1 MALTI
6 YRATQSDYKKKYPP
20 SPPPC
25 SPTPLPCPLLPI
37 LLFHT
42 LMPSIRKPRVEVED
56 VDSLHCM
63 YRGLVMACRACSS
76 SVGSLGSTATI
87 FSYISCVGGGTSHR
101 TVSEIGHTHPHHKL
115 APPTS
120 QEARMAEDGHT
131 VCYCFA

>member
-1 MALTI
+1 
-6 YRATQSDYKKKYPP
+6 
-20 SPPPC
+20 
-25 SPTPLPCPLLPI
+25 
-37 LLFHT
+37 
-42 LMPSIRKPRVEVED
+42 
-56 VDSLHCM
+56 
-63 YRGLVMACRACSS
+63 MACRACSS

-87 FSYISCVGGGTSHR
+87 FSYISCVCVCVGGGGGGGGGGGTSHR